1 MDNERNQ
8 HQIIRKDARNCFV
21 ESLSDAF
28 AFGKVHL
35 GFATCIITSQ
45 RAYVQRYLL
54 SQGISPEDFEEIVD
68 DGYSGTNMN
77 RPGIARLLQI
87 ARRPAIFCSAR
98 NAAGAG
104 NFCGSWNIPCTAT
117 RS

>member
-35 GFATCIITSQ
+35 GFATCSITSQ
-45 RAYVQRYLL
+45 RACVQRYLL

-77 RPGIARLLQI
+77 RPGIARLLQLADSSRVGTI
-87 ARRPAIFCSAR
+87 LVRDLSRFSR
-98 NAAGAG
+98 NYLEAGHYLE
-104 NFCGSWNIPCTAT
+104 
-117 RS
+117 